1 MKMDFIQQ
9 EQENENDIKLSD
21 SSHSISPEIS
31 MEQIYQWEI
40 KSETLDALFKKIKPL
55 DLIMFSGNNFI
66 SKTIRMVEKEKLG
79 LGTISHVG
87 IVLTKEL
94 LPHIKELQ
102 KGKFYIWESTNSK
115 VKVSSF
121 PKDILGKSKFGVQIR
136 NLKEVVEYYLQFQ
149 GKVFWG
155 KLDQNPFKI
164 KNKDSL
170 STFHQR
176 KVEIIEKFKE
186 IEKNY
191 GNSRFNLSF
200 IDLGASV
207 FPSLRPLRSLK
218 NKLQKLFKRKKKKS
232 KKSYTPFFCS
242 EFVAMIYKNIYLLD
256 ENIDP
261 ANVVPVDF
269 LGIKESRSPK
279 LIKKIVE
286 FKLNQEN

>member
-1 MKMDFIQQ
+1 MDFIQQ